1 MKQVIYL
8 DMQTIIGTRKVV
20 YTEEAFR
27 NGIASDKAVRGTGE
41 KKKHQL
47 IYLLCWAL
55 LWDYQLEQCN

>member
-47 IYLLCWAL
+47 IYLLC
-55 LWDYQLEQCN
+55 